1 MDKSARPYRTSK
13 GKEYCD
19 TPGTSCSYGPENI
32 CVNCARKK
40 GWRNV
45 GKGRPI
51 SSRTHYGNKTIYVR
65 DFSKWDKA
73 IEMARVQGISVSTLI
88 EYALERLFEPE
99 SASQDKLRRIAEI
112 LAE

>member
-1 MDKSARPYRTSK
+1 MDKSVPRRHTPK

-19 TPGTSCSYGPENI
+19 VPGTSCLYGPDDLCI
-32 CVNCARKK
+32 NCDRKK
-40 GWRNV
+40 GWRYQ
-45 GKGRPI
+45 GRPRSGRHI
-51 SSRTHYGNKTIYVR
+51 QYGNKTIYVR

-73 IEMARVQGISVSTLI
+73 IEMAKAQGISVSTLI

-99 SASQDKLRRIAEI
+99 SESQDKLRRIAEI